1 MANSNKNNILR
12 VIKIVRNEYY
22 KFLSENKISDM
33 MIHIPELSY
42 SQKLRVLT
50 SLKENHTNEQIN
62 SALNKY
68 EINYVRLNRVDIKK
82 LLNTLKGMIVRNG

>member
-33 MIHIPELSY
+33 MIHIPEFSY

>member
-1 MANSNKNNILR
+1 M
-12 VIKIVRNEYY
+12 RNEYY

-33 MIHIPELSY
+33 MVHIPELSY
-42 SQKLRVLT
+42 SQKLRILT

-68 EINYVRLNRVDIKK
+68 EINYVRLNRVDTKK
-82 LLNTLKGMIVRNG
+82 LLNTLKGMIVRNEK